1 MNTNVLIIYLVIQLI
16 VQYMFYVPVR
26 NMLFKLHSKFVK
38 TIPWIG
44 FEFFVVN
51 LIVSIVVLLFTG
63 RGGMTGMTNTF
74 ASVLLGI
81 IMYVDYK
88 MYYRDILSGWYYKK
102 EQKEKEIRARQKA
115 ILEKLSKE
123 GKSYYEI

>member
-1 MNTNVLIIYLVIQLI
+1 MNTTMLAIYLVIQLV
-16 VQYMFYVPVR
+16 VQYMFYVPAR
-26 NMLFKLHSKFVK
+26 NILFKLHSKYVK

-44 FEFFVVN
+44 IEFFIIN
-51 LIVSIVVLLFTG
+51 LIVSLAVLIFTG
-63 RGGMTGMTNTF
+63 RGGLTGMTNTF

-88 MYYRDILSGWYYKK
+88 IYYRDIISGWYYKK
-102 EQKEKEIRARQKA
+102 EQKAKEIRARQKE

-123 GKSYYEI
+123 GKSYYEL

>member
-26 NMLFKLHSKFVK
+26 NILFKFHSKYVK
-38 TIPWIG
+38 TVPWIG
-44 FEFFVVN
+44 FEFFIVN
-51 LIVSIVVLLFTG
+51 LFVSIIVLIFTG

-102 EQKEKEIRARQKA
+102 EQKAKEIKARQKA